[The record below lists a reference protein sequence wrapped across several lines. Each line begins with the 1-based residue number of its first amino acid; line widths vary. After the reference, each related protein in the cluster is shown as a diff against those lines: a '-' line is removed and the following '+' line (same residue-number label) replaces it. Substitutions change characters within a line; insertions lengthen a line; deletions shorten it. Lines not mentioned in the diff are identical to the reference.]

1 MKTLQVKDLIP
12 GMVIGADVYDS
23 SGNLL
28 FRTGTTVNEAAIT
41 TLRSY
46 YIYNVF
52 VEDSSIPATAEIQES
67 TRSEQVKNSKEFREF
82 KVRFEDVV
90 SNVQVQINDIVARN
104 VNTLDTEALLS
115 QPMSLFQGRSPQ
127 SVFDMLHNLRSYD
140 DTTYVHCINVSLIS
154 GILARWAGYPEEDIE
169 TAILAGVL
177 HDIGKLVIPE
187 AIIKKPGRLTR
198 EEYEIIKNHTI
209 EGFKILDSYD
219 VNENMKYAAL
229 MHHERCDGKG
239 YPFQLQDY
247 QINRFAKIVSIAD
260 VYDAMTSARCY
271 RGPICPFEVIDIMMD
286 EGLERY
292 DAKLIL
298 TFLEHMGNTYLNN
311 RVKLSDESEGEIIF
325 VDSKYP
331 SRPMIKF
338 DNGKLLSLK
347 NTDLR
352 IKEIL

>member
-1 MKTLQVKDLIP
+1 MKTVQVRDLVP

-41 TLRSY
+41 TLNQY

-52 VEDSSIPATAEIQES
+52 VEDASIPIETPREEG
-67 TRSEQVKNSKEFREF
+67 TRSQKIKASKEFREF
-82 KVRFEDVV
+82 KEKFEDVV
-90 SNVQVQINDIVARN
+90 GTFQNQLNDIVSRN
-104 VNTLDTEALLS
+104 ANSIDTQAILDEPL
-115 QPMSLFQGRSPQ
+115 SLFKNQTTQ
-127 SVFDMLHNLRSYD
+127 SVFDMLHNLRTYD

-154 GILARWAGYPEEDIE
+154 GILARWAGYSKEDIDN
-169 TAILAGVL
+169 AMLAGVL
-177 HDIGKLVIPE
+177 HDIGKLVIPGT
-187 AIIKKPGRLTR
+187 IIKKPARLTK
-198 EEYEIIKNHTI
+198 EEYEIVKNHTI
-209 EGFKILDSYD
+209 EGYKILDSYD

-239 YPFQLQDY
+239 YPFQLKAI

-292 DAKLIL
+292 DTKLIL

-311 RVKLSDESEGEIIF
+311 RVRLSDGSEGEIIF

-331 SRPMIKF
+331 SKPLIKY
-338 DNGKLLSLK
+338 DSGELLSLK
-347 NTDLR
+347 DTDLK
-352 IKEIL
+352 ITEIL